1 MCYTGFVLFR
11 DQVSAGERL
20 AKELEEYK
28 NKKAVIL
35 AIPRG
40 GVATGYG
47 LAKKLNLPVDVIVTR
62 KIGAPDNPELA
73 IGAVG
78 ETKGSLW
85 LNKQLV
91 SQLGVSKDYL
101 QSEIKI
107 QKLEIKRRERVY
119 RQGKGALELK
129 NKVVIL
135 VDDGIATGAT
145 MIAAIREVRN
155 MKPEK
160 IVVAIPVAPPETVE
174 ELKKEADEV
183 ICLQTPRLFFAVG
196 QWYENFKQYSDEEV
210 IKFIENAKIGT

>member
-1 MCYTGFVLFR
+1 M
-11 DQVSAGERL
+11 SAGEKL
-20 AKELEEYK
+20 AEALKEYQ
-28 NKKAVIL
+28 NKGAVVL

-40 GVATGYG
+40 GVATGHG
-47 LAKKLNLPVDVIVTR
+47 LARVLNLPLDVIVTR

-85 LNKQLV
+85 LNKKLA
-91 SQLGVSKDYL
+91 SQLGVSEDYIK
-101 QSEIKI
+101 SETRI

-119 RQGKGALELK
+119 RKGREPLDLK
-129 NKVVIL
+129 NKTVIL

-145 MIAAIREVRN
+145 MIAAIREIRN
-155 MKPEK
+155 MGTDKV
-160 IVVAIPVAPPETVE
+160 VVATPVAPPETVE

-210 IKFIENAKIGT
+210 IKLLQK

>member
-1 MCYTGFVLFR
+1 MLFK
-11 DQVSAGERL
+11 DQVSAGEEL
-20 AKELEEYK
+20 AKNLREYK

-47 LAKKLNLPVDVIVTR
+47 LAKKLNLPLDVIVTR

-85 LNKQLV
+85 VNKKLV
-91 SQLGVSKDYL
+91 SQLGVSQNYL

-107 QKLEIKRRERVY
+107 QKLEIKRRERIY
-119 RQGKGALELK
+119 RKEKKPLNLK
-129 NKVVIL
+129 NKIVIL

-145 MIAAIREVRN
+145 MIAAVREIRN
-155 MKPEK
+155 MGPQKV
-160 IVVAIPVAPPETVE
+160 VVAIPVAPPETVE

-183 ICLQTPRLFFAVG
+183 VCLQTPRLFFAVG

-210 IKFIENAKIGT
+210 IKLLQNP